1 MSSRSRS
8 SSRRRREWS
17 GGRGSRPKGEGG
29 QLQGSAS
36 LSFRGAAA
44 VDAGAGVPEG
54 DELLPT
60 DQQSIDVYKYVRVR
74 IHARADL
81 REDLSKRGKDS
92 RWSRSDAT
100 TPIAATTLSNCSYLY
115 RCTGAR
121 TAVPKTRSVPCTF
134 TQRRAADL
142 SPSSF
147 DTVTGPGDP
156 GPGCVQSFR
165 CQLQLAMTRI

>member
-8 SSRRRREWS
+8 SSRRRRERS

-54 DELLPT
+54 DELLLPT
-60 DQQSIDVYKYVRVR
+60 DQQSIDVYKYVRV
-74 IHARADL
+74 HARVDL
-81 REDLSKRGKDS
+81 REDLSKRGRDS

-100 TPIAATTLSNCSYLY
+100 TPIAATTLSNRSYLY
-115 RCTGAR
+115 RCAGAR

-147 DTVTGPGDP
+147 DTVTRPGDP